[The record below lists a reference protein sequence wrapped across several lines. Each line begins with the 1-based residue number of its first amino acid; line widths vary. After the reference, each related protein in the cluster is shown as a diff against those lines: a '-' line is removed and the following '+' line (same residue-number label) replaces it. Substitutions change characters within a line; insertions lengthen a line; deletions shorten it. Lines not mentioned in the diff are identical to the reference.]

1 MSTIDAHLHV
11 WRAAEGETP
20 GIDTIVP
27 PQEDVTIQRA
37 AAELA
42 THGVARAVLVQ
53 PVFRGED
60 NSYVAA
66 CARAEP
72 ERFAAVC
79 VVDPR
84 IAGCEGR
91 LERWV
96 AQRCRGLRLR
106 PRLPDEAA
114 IFGSPAAD
122 PLWRATERLGVVVS
136 LLANCE
142 HAATVDVLAARHPG
156 VSIVIDHLGHPDPAK
171 GVGDAGFRQLLALA
185 RHPRVFIKISGF
197 YHFSREPFPYAD
209 CHDLVRACYDA
220 FGPERLVWGS
230 DYPHVLRACGYEA
243 ALQLLDIALPS
254 WSSPERDLVM
264 SANAARLYWAGA

>member
-1 MSTIDAHLHV
+1 M
-11 WRAAEGETP
+11 
-20 GIDTIVP
+20 
-27 PQEDVTIQRA
+27 
-37 AAELA
+37 
-42 THGVARAVLVQ
+42 
-53 PVFRGED
+53 
-60 NSYVAA
+60 
-66 CARAEP
+66 
-72 ERFAAVC
+72 
-79 VVDPR
+79 
-84 IAGCEGR
+84 
-91 LERWV
+91 
-96 AQRCRGLRLR
+96 R

-114 IFGSPAAD
+114 IFGSPTAD

-142 HAATVDVLAARHPG
+142 HATTVDVLAARHPG

-171 GVGDAGFRQLLALA
+171 GVGDAGFRRLLALA

-230 DYPHVLRACGYEA
+230 DYPHVLRTCGYEA
-243 ALQLLDIALPS
+243 ALQLLEIALAS